1 MNKNINPIDLL
12 THLVVHG
19 KGDID
24 EHLMTLFSLSI
35 SMKPCLILE
44 LGVRTARSTLPFLCA
59 CDIIDSKLIS
69 VDIDPVVPDFQF
81 PDHWKQRWQFHQ
93 KDAIKF
99 LEEDLEEVLQE
110 TSNSSRSRIF
120 YIDDWHS
127 YEHVKRE
134 IELISKYAT
143 PNDLFLLHDLM
154 YYNSQPQYR
163 SVQDSKDK
171 QWDHGGPYRAIAELD
186 LDEWEYSTIPRCNGM
201 TILRKK
207 AEVCT
212 MDYK

>member
-1 MNKNINPIDLL
+1 MNISQNPIDIMIHL
-12 THLVVHG
+12 TANG

-24 EHLMTLFSLSI
+24 EHLMTLFSLSL
-35 SMKPCLILE
+35 SMKPSMILE
-44 LGVRTARSTLPFLCA
+44 LGVRTARSSLPFLAA
-59 CDIIDSKLIS
+59 CDIIDSKLFS
-69 VDIDPVVPDFQF
+69 VDVNPIRPDFQF
-81 PDHWKQRWQFHQ
+81 PEDWKSRWKFYQ

-99 LEEDLEEVLQE
+99 LEEDLEEILQDTE
-110 TSNSSRSRIF
+110 DSGRPRIF

-127 YEHVKRE
+127 YEHVKKE

-143 PNDLFLLHDLM
+143 PSDIFLLHDLM

-163 SVQDSKDK
+163 SVQNSKHK
-171 QWDHGGPYRAIAELD
+171 QWDHGGPFRAVNELD
-186 LDEWEYSTIPRCNGM
+186 LEEWEFSTIPRCNGM

-212 MDYK
+212 EDYQ